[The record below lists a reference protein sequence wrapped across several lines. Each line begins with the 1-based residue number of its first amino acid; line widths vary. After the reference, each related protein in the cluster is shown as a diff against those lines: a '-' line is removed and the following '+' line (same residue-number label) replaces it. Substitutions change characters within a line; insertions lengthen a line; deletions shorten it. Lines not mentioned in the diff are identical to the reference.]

1 MTIKVG
7 FIKKRFNPYG
17 GGEKYLATLIESLK
31 GHDYE
36 IHVFS
41 SCWPAIKGITVHKV
55 NCIKFNS
62 ALSVLSFNYNVTKT
76 LKRIP
81 LDYVLSFERVTCGD
95 IYRAGD
101 GCHKEW
107 LKIRC
112 SVEGK
117 LKRFSF
123 TINPLHRTILGIEKC
138 IYKKTGIIV
147 ANSEMVKK
155 QIQEHYNVPEFRLRV
170 IYNGVD
176 IKRFSPENQSKWR
189 SKIREKYSILKKTP
203 LVIFVGSDYERKGLR
218 TLINS
223 LVDTNESTKLMVIG
237 RGNIKK
243 FKAIAKSHKLANDIF
258 FIGPQ
263 TEIEKF
269 YSASDLFVLP
279 TLYDPFSNATLEA
292 MASGLPVITTNTNGA
307 AELIEDG
314 NEGYVVSNM
323 VSSSEL
329 SEKINIVLKNRSFM
343 GRKARNKAE
352 LFPLEYAIS
361 EFKRLINHSLS

>member
-1 MTIKVG
+1 MKIKIG
-7 FIKKRFNPYG
+7 FIKKRFNAYG

-31 GHDYE
+31 DHDFE

-41 SCWPAIKGITVHKV
+41 SRWQPIKGITVHKI
-55 NCIKFNS
+55 NCIQFNS
-62 ALSVLSFNYNVTKT
+62 ALSVLSFNYNVAKT
-76 LKRIP
+76 LKRIS

-107 LKIRC
+107 LKIRR

-117 LKRFSF
+117 LKGFSF

-176 IKRFSPENQSKWR
+176 IKRFSPENQSRWR
-189 SKIREKYSILKKTP
+189 LEIRKKYSILKNTR
-203 LVIFVGSDYERKGLR
+203 LIIFVGSDYERKGLR
-218 TLINS
+218 ILINS
-223 LVDTNESTKLMVIG
+223 LVGTDESTKLMVIG

-243 FKAIAKSHKLANDIF
+243 FKDIAKSHKLANKIF
-258 FIGPQ
+258 FLGPQ

-307 AELIEDG
+307 AELIEPG
-314 NEGYVVSNM
+314 NEGFVVSNM

-329 SEKINIVLKNRSFM
+329 SEKINIVSKNLLFM
-343 GRKARNKAE
+343 GKKARKKAE
-352 LFPLEYAIS
+352 IYSIHHAIS
-361 EFKRLINHSLS
+361 EFQKLLTSS